1 MKMVDSK
8 GMLGILLGF
17 VSLSVSVWSAG
28 KLDDFCGTMI
38 ILCLDGILLLSIA

>member
-17 VSLSVSVWSAG
+17 ASLSFSVWSAD
-28 KLDDFCGTMI
+28 KLDDFCRTMI

>member
-1 MKMVDSK
+1 MKMGDSK

-17 VSLSVSVWSAG
+17 VSLSVSVWSAD
-28 KLDDFCGTMI
+28 KLDDFCVTMI